1 MNVIY
6 YGNVLLDKP
15 IIIGLTILEIAKLE
29 MNIHYD
35 RLQGIFGKNMQLLY
49 TDTDSLKLLI
59 KNTDPYELDDRLKDY
74 INTSNFSLNTVF
86 PLEPDKNE
94 KCFGYLICENGECS
108 CIEYNAKAPKTYEE
122 KRINQLRSVKA
133 KGLKTGIKKIY

>member
-1 MNVIY
+1 MSYIIALY
-6 YGNVLLDKP
+6 DMRKPKVLLDKP

-59 KNTDPYELDDRLKDY
+59 KKTDPYELDDRLKDY
-74 INTSNFSLNTVF
+74 ISTTNFSLNAAF
-86 PLEPDKNE
+86 PLEPGKN
-94 KCFGYLICENGECS
+94 
-108 CIEYNAKAPKTYEE
+108 
-122 KRINQLRSVKA
+122 
-133 KGLKTGIKKIY
+133 

>member
-6 YGNVLLDKP
+6 HGNVLLDKP
-15 IIIGLTILEIAKLE
+15 IIIGLTILEIEKLE
-29 MNIHYD
+29 MNIHHD

-74 INTSNFSLNTVF
+74 INTSNFSLNTF
-86 PLEPDKNE
+86 S
-94 KCFGYLICENGECS
+94 FG
-108 CIEYNAKAPKTYEE
+108 T
-122 KRINQLRSVKA
+122 R
-133 KGLKTGIKKIY
+133 

>member
-15 IIIGLTILEIAKLE
+15 IIIGLTILKIAKLE

-35 RLQGIFGKNMQLLY
+35 RLQGIFGNNMQLLY

-86 PLEPDKNE
+86 PLEPGKN
-94 KCFGYLICENGECS
+94 
-108 CIEYNAKAPKTYEE
+108 
-122 KRINQLRSVKA
+122 
-133 KGLKTGIKKIY
+133 

>member
-1 MNVIY
+1 MSYIIALY
-6 YGNVLLDKP
+6 DMRKPNVLLDKLR
-15 IIIGLTILEIAKLE
+15 IIGLTILEIAKLE
-29 MNIHYD
+29 MNINYN
-35 RLQGIFGKNMQLLY
+35 RLQGIFGNNMQLLY
-49 TDTDSLKLLI
+49 TDTDNLKLLI
-59 KNTDPYELDDRLKDY
+59 KITNPYELDDIK
-74 INTSNFSLNTVF
+74 INTVF
-86 PLEPDKNE
+86 SLEPDKNE